1 MGYPRLGHINFLNCL
16 PLSYSLR
23 QDHFDKG
30 IQVSWGVPAVLNNDI
45 MNHRLDVSQVSSIT
59 YARDS
64 EELLLLPDVCIRSDG
79 KVQSLIIVSKKLIEE
94 ITDDKIILTAKSAT
108 THCLTK
114 IIMRKLYGAQPNYYV
129 RHVDAQQEVPEDASA
144 MLLIGDDALYVYH
157 HKKPQYHYYDIGELW
172 QRLTGRNMVF
182 AVWVA
187 QRQFAAQQPELL
199 QLVYDRVTRG
209 FKNGQA
215 KMDRVIHSV
224 LDEKPFT
231 YEELAEYLQVIK
243 WDFGEDQYENLLTF
257 YRLAHE
263 MNLIDHLPELSLA
276 SVCR

>member
-79 KVQSLIIVSKKLIEE
+79 KVQSLIIVSKKPIEE

-129 RHVDAQQEVPEDASA
+129 RHVDAQQEVPEDAIYCPHCTGDRQTTQREIIRGGIVGGLKGLFLG
-144 MLLIGDDALYVYH
+144 LLPAIVLLMHYGAERGIKAIAFIVPVTTFTTGLIIG
-157 HKKPQYHYYDIGELW
+157 
-172 QRLTGRNMVF
+172 
-182 AVWVA
+182 
-187 QRQFAAQQPELL
+187 
-199 QLVYDRVTRG
+199 LVR
-209 FKNGQA
+209 A
-215 KMDRVIHSV
+215 KRDW
-224 LDEKPFT
+224 K
-231 YEELAEYLQVIK
+231 
-243 WDFGEDQYENLLTF
+243 
-257 YRLAHE
+257 
-263 MNLIDHLPELSLA
+263 
-276 SVCR
+276 